1 VTTSRDLPGAV
12 ALSGERGNDDRPA
25 AVGRGCLA
33 PFVGLDRGERRAR
46 LGGEWGGG
54 RDDEHDHDRRNPSW
68 KTGHARS
75 FPTRGVILERT
86 LGRACYE

>member
-1 VTTSRDLPGAV
+1 V
-12 ALSGERGNDDRPA
+12 AI
-25 AVGRGCLA
+25 GRGCLA
-33 PFVGLDRGERRAR
+33 PFVVGFDRGERRAR

-75 FPTRGVILERT
+75 FPTVE
-86 LGRACYE
+86 